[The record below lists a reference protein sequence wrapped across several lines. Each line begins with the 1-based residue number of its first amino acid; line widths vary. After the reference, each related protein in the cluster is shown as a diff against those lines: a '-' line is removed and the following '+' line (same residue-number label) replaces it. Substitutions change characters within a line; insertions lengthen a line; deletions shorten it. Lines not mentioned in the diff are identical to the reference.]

1 MKKIFILIA
10 IINIISC
17 FEYIIQAGIKSE
29 GYCERSGLIFF
40 YQNCYFVN
48 DLVPSFKDEFSLL
61 IKDNYIAK
69 CKINQ
74 KNFISSDFE
83 ILCEIGNYFGCM
95 EGSHHNQDLLVI
107 KACPVFINEGD
118 ILSFRGFSDHIDN
131 IDGTKTNINCPRELN
146 LKEPK
151 DNEIKIEAKYII
163 EKSVENYLENST
175 FYFIINV
182 TRNEDIYQESL
193 ESDYFR
199 LNFTNISNQ
208 NNESFS
214 SLCHFKDIEKFECN
228 YTTNNISKNFSK
240 NNDIKII
247 SDPELINNLNSEEN
261 TYSFSNFINLTT
273 YTIIASKLQKRELIG
288 KDYRFRILNCKSP
301 YISELNKTIYLN
313 ILINDTVYETGECM
327 LQNKTN
333 YAMNCNIINISYIP
347 FDIIFPKNTIETNF
361 SIFNDTTT
369 FFVNF
374 DGKRTLTV
382 KPGFLNQGKCDT
394 IEDNTKVY
402 KFNITDCEYHDTNK
416 KSVNFNLSLNFEGE
430 QKNANCLIDL
440 SENNNPISCSL
451 KDYCPNPN
459 SIIIKANPSNDYYT
473 LGNDITLIFEEF
485 RNLKMINIQMK
496 EEGKI
501 LITNFSENNCQFI
514 ITNNTVLNG
523 IINEELSVDL
533 NINNPGTFAKCSIPS
548 VEKDENFNITCTID
562 SFQVNDVIE
571 IMEEPFYAKYYFI
584 GYKNKKALTLNAGN
598 IDKIYEFEN
607 EFYIRNNNFN
617 GDISKFNYGEINFI
631 LDVKIKDNINKKTTC
646 DFNMNDIKDNH
657 IDILCS
663 TEISE
668 DEEINIEYVSVEN
681 AESIKLDENTTLNFN
696 NFNKLKYYSLTLGNI
711 IKKDCSN
718 DDNSD
723 YLFYFQGLKI
733 PSDVTISEDIILNI
747 TVYTKNDTLKYES
760 LPICVIESEQTIY
773 NMNCTIENYCPIGV
787 FDIIYEPETDVLF
800 NNYLTIYIKNSKIST
815 TTIKPGNLLKNS
827 CGNGYYNFSI
837 ENNKFNDFDTETY
850 LELNGKFNL
859 KLKEFTNDA
868 KCKISIIIYEDDDDY
883 DINIDCSVE
892 YNKNE
897 SEYCTNMNKD
907 ITIEK
912 IGYKD
917 YHYILIKDNAVLHL
931 SSFENLATYTIE
943 GGDLIRGVCKDGNYE
958 FKLLDSKIYNN
969 LTIDD
974 EINFGLLLSQPD
986 EIDALTATCHI
997 PNNLRIDNKFDINC
1011 TLTDS
1016 SDFCNVNSVKTEIF
1030 TIIKDPSEIKDK
1042 QINFINFINKTTLTM
1057 INAGILYKSK
1067 YEQSNN
1073 IYYFTIENST
1083 NTSVIKNNINFNL
1096 QVKFDS
1102 GFKTADCTLY
1112 SATLKIECSIKE
1124 IDTEDI
1130 NINIEQEPPLDTMSS
1145 SEKIINFTNFKSKQI
1160 NTIIAGKI
1168 QKGSCNDGVY
1178 SFSFINSKI
1187 INDFNGEFILEL
1199 SQPKKNATCL
1209 IKNFDEKEKECDVVC
1224 SLEKSE
1230 SCQDDYEKIEF
1241 IVGNKNPENIT
1252 VNNDRVIYFANF
1264 TEQTTIVYNITVGNL
1279 LKSEIKNDKFYFTF
1293 SNGTQNKFP
1302 NFKKTIKFTFDMFYN
1317 ETQIAP
1323 ECSLAKIS
1331 GSGIYSIVTLDCY
1344 FNLEEEIKG
1353 RDDLLNYDIRIG
1365 QDINKNKVIINSKQE
1380 INLFGFDNKQT
1391 LTLLGKNIINKYMEN
1406 GKINFVVNYTSSK
1419 EIEGNTYFDL
1429 GFYKNNDKDKYK
1441 ANCTFNMDLK
1451 TIKCEDLDNTLTIDD
1466 DIAIRTNPKYSLLTI
1481 QTLYFN
1487 NFKSLGTYTVKA
1499 GSIVK
1504 LECDDSSDSY
1514 TFNLRKSSS
1523 QNIPKAAFVRIPIN
1537 LDDNKYNANCS
1548 IINSNEYKMDCIIN
1562 EKVEC
1567 PRNII
1572 LDDDIIKPD
1581 ETVFEPNTTFFND
1594 FNNKRTITITAGR
1607 LKKGVCDT
1615 MNNIY
1620 NFTFE
1625 NNILDY
1631 KINSTIEFELII
1643 KLENENKTSNC
1654 KINLSNENNII
1665 YCEVYKCPALG
1676 EDVFIVAN
1684 PEPNY
1689 KSLYPNSLFFENF
1702 PASNTTTILTSE
1714 TSVIIKYEDSFI
1726 ITDNYINGTIF
1737 EPFNIFMKVKLN
1749 NEIKEVNC
1757 LIPKINK
1764 KEKFNI
1770 SCTISNSLDY
1780 DIEITEEPEN
1790 DKYYFSGYKNKRTL
1804 TLKAGS
1810 LYKEGN
1816 YKNKFDILN
1825 CKFSGQ
1831 YPSIKNFKFNLTCK
1845 YDNTEIEDT
1854 PCSFDTTGMTPDS
1867 NNITI
1872 KCEAKNQINDLQII
1886 SILNEPDYILM
1897 NENITLYLSDFVNL
1911 NLYTLTP
1918 GNIIKGKC
1926 ISNYYSFEL
1935 IDTNISNSLSDS
1947 KYINIPL
1954 IINENNMEANCQLIN
1969 GKTNFNMSCKI
1980 SKYCPIDMNIDIKIE
1995 TIQKSDINII
2005 SPNTLYINIPSE
2017 KQTSTL
2023 NVGYLIKNNCIDG
2036 NFSFNVNNNI
2046 YNGKY
2051 LEKQIGSFELQLSQ
2065 FTNNATCNLNYL
2077 NINCYIK
2084 LDSDE
2089 EKSKYCTNI
2098 YEDIKVEKLIGDN
2111 GNDNYILLDDNNI
2124 LHFYGVKNLETFTI
2138 VAGDLYQGYL
2148 NDKTYIFHINNS
2160 VAYNN
2165 IASSSN
2171 QYFDLSILKP
2181 KILNANC
2188 SLPSIINKGT
2198 YFDIYCVINDDIG
2211 EQIIEIGNKE
2221 PKDINYNTQV
2231 INFKKFINKNTLVN
2245 INAGKL
2251 RLESDENKYYL
2262 NFTNSTII
2270 NYILGSDISFVLE
2283 TKINNENK
2291 NITCYFYKNITDIQ
2305 CLLETY
2311 GKLDIEHIEI
2321 SKDPDN
2327 DKNSIKG
2334 KTLLFNNFVSKEI
2347 NTFIA
2352 GYIEKGKCDDSDN
2365 DNYTFYFKNSTSL
2378 VNIKYTE
2385 FSLLMNIPNHIAN
2398 CFIFDN
2404 FYSEKSYD
2412 VKCSVKG
2419 DKSCSEDNN
2428 TDFTVDSFEPE
2439 PIILSDTNILY
2450 YLNFSGQS
2458 TIEKTYRHYLKG
2470 GILSKKSVTKNGDNI
2485 LYKFNIED
2493 CKFNQALNTTYKFS
2507 IKIHLDIYKDNTINT
2522 ETNATCIIPKD
2533 ISDLNNTNIILECS
2547 FSLNDSSFYDQDGKY
2562 DISIIKGDQDIEMDE
2577 DHIIYISSLDGL
2589 NTITMFGC
2597 QINKG
2602 DCDTNNKYTYKFS
2615 SCIIS
2620 RDISF
2625 DNNFEFSLYTKEN
2638 EKSTCIID
2646 DKKSIICEINGYS
2659 MCGKNNDIVIGDNE
2673 AQINYTAYSSY
2684 KNFNIVELKK
2694 LYTTSLFGGNIEYG
2708 NCVSFDFIFNFPNT
2722 KLTNALS
2729 KEIKFNLTVKEPI
2742 EQNSLCTI
2750 PANSKEF
2757 DLKCVVKGDTDCP
2770 IDDATS
2776 LRIEEIIDEK
2786 KLDLIKP
2793 NALYI
2798 NNFINKNT
2806 ITLKAGNLT
2815 QGQCIGKRNE
2825 IYFKDSEFIGEIKGQ
2840 IQQDALFE
2848 VNLTYP
2854 SMLKANCIIPKDIIT
2869 NVKIDLKCYIEGRNR
2884 CPMFDY
2890 RYIELSKNDS
2900 EINGS
2905 IISPNFIKFDGFKDQ
2920 KIYFDNYYIE
2930 TQIINWE
2937 CDDDNYNFNLSTK
2950 FNVDVQNKEEFN
2962 ISIITDN
2969 EKNNIDYKC
2978 TFPAGKSGDTK
2989 LIICIMDKDTFL
3001 IDNNITL
3008 NFSIINLEQNDK
3020 YIINQ
3025 SPNIIFTRKNV
3036 YCPYFSIDDDS
3047 SISPSINQTDKS
3059 LIFSIDLKTSYK
3071 NKEIKIY
3078 NSTGKEKNQLEF
3090 KLTPVKSLKYFIRFL
3105 LLEEESNFTSKCDV
3119 PKNTNESLKINCV
3132 GYDITDTK
3140 SEYFEIES
3148 DDIIKIGEYETNL
3161 EKTKIKN
3168 PYKKNDDGDADG
3180 DGDSNKNSIS
3190 TAGKVVLIIFII
3202 LIFAAVVLALVYY
3215 FCFYRKRNN
3224 NSASNSKVSNNNSK
3238 SNNNPSKNDEDD
3250 NLKQSNQ
3257 QSNSKQSQ
3265 QSNSKQSQQSSS
3277 KQSQQSESNNN
3288 RSSASSKKK
3297 NIDEEEK
3304 KYEYE

>member
-1 MKKIFILIA
+1 M
-10 IINIISC
+10 
-17 FEYIIQAGIKSE
+17 
-29 GYCERSGLIFF
+29 
-40 YQNCYFVN
+40 
-48 DLVPSFKDEFSLL
+48 
-61 IKDNYIAK
+61 
-69 CKINQ
+69 
-74 KNFISSDFE
+74 
-83 ILCEIGNYFGCM
+83 
-95 EGSHHNQDLLVI
+95 
-107 KACPVFINEGD
+107 
-118 ILSFRGFSDHIDN
+118 
-131 IDGTKTNINCPRELN
+131 
-146 LKEPK
+146 
-151 DNEIKIEAKYII
+151 
-163 EKSVENYLENST
+163 
-175 FYFIINV
+175 
-182 TRNEDIYQESL
+182 
-193 ESDYFR
+193 
-199 LNFTNISNQ
+199 NFTNISNQ
-208 NNESFS
+208 NNEIITS
-214 SLCHFKDIEKFECN
+214 SCHFKEKEKFECSFTA
-228 YTTNNISKNFSK
+228 YNIGKNFSK
-240 NNDIKII
+240 YNDIKII
-247 SDPELINNLNSEEN
+247 SNPEYITNLKSEEY
-261 TYSFSNFINLTT
+261 TYSFSNFIDLTT
-273 YTIIASKLQKRELIG
+273 YTIIASKLQKRSLSENI
-288 KDYRFRILNCKSP
+288 YRFRILNVKSP
-301 YISELNKTIYLN
+301 YISELNKYIYLN
-313 ILINDTVYETGECM
+313 ISINGTEYNKATC
-327 LQNKTN
+327 LLNNKTN
-333 YAMNCNIINISYIP
+333 YAMECSISDISYIP
-347 FDIIFPKNTIETNF
+347 FDIIFPENTIETSF
-361 SIFNDTTT
+361 SLFEHTTT
-369 FFVNF
+369 FFENF
-374 DGKRTLTV
+374 NGRRTLTV
-382 KPGFLNQGKCDT
+382 KPGILNRGKCLT
-394 IEDNTKVY
+394 TEDNINIY
-402 KFNITDCEYHDTNK
+402 YFNITDCEFYYNYTGRNPVK
-416 KSVNFNLSLNFEGE
+416 FNLSLDFDGV
-430 QKNANCLIDL
+430 QKNANCNINLSGIDT
-440 SENNNPISCSL
+440 NTINCSL
-451 KDYCPNPN
+451 EVDCPDSVRIISNPDD
-459 SIIIKANPSNDYYT
+459 DYYS
-473 LGNDITLIFEEF
+473 LGNTITLIFEEF
-485 RNLKMINIQMK
+485 KNLSTLSIQMK
-496 EEGKI
+496 EDGKI
-501 LITNFSENNCQFI
+501 IITNLSENNTEFI
-514 ITNNTVLNG
+514 ITNNIVLNG
-523 IINEELSVDL
+523 KTNKEFYFNL
-533 NINNPGTFAKCSIPS
+533 NINNANTLANCILPKINKNESFNISCSI
-548 VEKDENFNITCTID
+548 K
-562 SFQVNDVIE
+562 SFLGSNEIE
-571 IMEEPFYAKYYFI
+571 IMDDPDDDRFNFKGF
-584 GYKNKKALTLNAGN
+584 KNKKTWILNAGN
-598 IDKIYEFEN
+598 IIKNFEYDN
-607 EFYIRNNNFN
+607 GFYIINNSFN
-617 GDISKFNYGEINFI
+617 GDISKFTYGEINFI
-631 LDVKIKDNINKKTTC
+631 LDIKTSDNSIDKTNCT
-646 DFNMNDIKDNH
+646 FNVNDIKDNY
-657 IDILCS
+657 
-663 TEISE
+663 
-668 DEEINIEYVSVEN
+668 INISCSLDNIEDIEYISVEN
-681 AESIKLDENTTLNFN
+681 PEFISLDENTTINLFNFKN
-696 NFNKLKYYSLTLGNI
+696 LKYYSLTLGNI
-711 IKKDCSN
+711 IKKDCSY
-718 DDNSD
+718 DGSD
-723 YLFYFQGLKI
+723 YLFYFKDLKMPPNAI
-733 PSDVTISEDIILNI
+733 VSEDINLNI
-747 TVYTKNDTLKYES
+747 TIQIVNNS
-760 LPICVIESEQTIY
+760 LNYKTNSKCVIESNQIIY
-773 NMNCTIENYCPIGV
+773 NMNCTIENYCPIGI
-787 FDIIYEPETDVLF
+787 FDIIYETENDILF
-800 NNYLTIYIKNSKIST
+800 NNHATIYMKYSKIST
-815 TTIKPGNLLKNS
+815 TTIKPGYLLKNS
-827 CGNGYYNFSI
+827 CDSVYYNFLI
-837 ENNKFNDFDTETY
+837 KDNEFNREPN
-850 LELNGKFNL
+850 LEINGNFNL

-868 KCKISIIIYEDDDDY
+868 NCKISIIIYEDDDY
-883 DINIDCSVE
+883 DINIYCSVE

-912 IGYKD
+912 IRYED
-917 YHYILIKDNAVLHL
+917 YHYILVNDNIVLHL
-931 SSFENLATYTIE
+931 SSYENLATHTNTIE
-943 GGDLIRGVCKDGNYE
+943 GGDLIRGVCIDGNYE

-986 EIDALTATCHI
+986 EIDALTAICHL

-1083 NTSVIKNNINFNL
+1083 NTSVIKNDINFNL

-1187 INDFNGEFILEL
+1187 INNFDGEFILEL

-1230 SCQDDYEKIEF
+1230 SCQADYGNEDF
-1241 IVGNKNPENIT
+1241 IVGSKNPENIT

-1293 SNGTQNKFP
+1293 SDGTQHKLP

-1504 LECDDSSDSY
+1504 LKCDDSSDSY

-1523 QNIPKAAFVRIPIN
+1523 QNIPKAAFIQIPIN

-1572 LDDDIIKPD
+1572 LDNDIIKPD

-1625 NNILDY
+1625 NNIIDY
-1631 KINSTIEFELII
+1631 KINTTIEFELII

-1654 KINLSNENNII
+1654 KINLNNENNII

-1714 TSVIIKYEDSFI
+1714 TSVIIKSEDSFI

-1780 DIEITEEPEN
+1780 DIEIIEEPEN

-1825 CKFSGQ
+1825 SKFSGQ

-1911 NLYTLTP
+1911 NLYSLTP
-1918 GNIIKGKC
+1918 GNIIQGKC

-1980 SKYCPIDMNIDIKIE
+1980 SKYCPIDMNIDIKIG

-2023 NVGYLIKNNCIDG
+2023 NVGYLIKTNCIDG

-2046 YNGKY
+2046 YSGKY

-2065 FTNNATCNLNYL
+2065 FTNNATCKLNSMD
-2077 NINCYIK
+2077 INCYIK

-2188 SLPSIINKGT
+2188 SLPSIINKGA
-2198 YFDIYCVINDDIG
+2198 YFDINCVINDDIG
-2211 EQIIEIGNKE
+2211 DQIIETGNKE

-2291 NITCYFYKNITDIQ
+2291 NITCYFYKDITDIQ

-2365 DNYTFYFKNSTSL
+2365 DNYTFYFKNCTSL

-2398 CFIFDN
+2398 CFIIDN

-2493 CKFNQALNTTYKFS
+2493 CKLNQALNTTYKFS

-2547 FSLNDSSFYDQDGKY
+2547 FSLTDSSFYDQDGKY

-2602 DCDTNNKYTYKFS
+2602 NCDTNNKYTYKFS

-2625 DNNFEFSLYTKEN
+2625 DDNFEFSLYTKEN
-2638 EKSTCIID
+2638 EKSKCIID

-2962 ISIITDN
+2962 INITTDN
-2969 EKNNIDYKC
+2969 EKYNIDYKC
-2978 TFPAGKSGDTK
+2978 TFPIGKSGDTK
-2989 LIICIMDKDTFL
+2989 LIICIMDKNTFL
-3001 IDNNITL
+3001 TDNNITL
-3008 NFSIINLEQNDK
+3008 NFSIINLEKNDK

-3059 LIFSIDLKTSYK
+3059 LIFSVDLKTSYK

-3078 NSTGKEKNQLEF
+3078 DSTGKEKNQLEF
-3090 KLTPVKSLKYFIRFL
+3090 KLTPLKSLKYFIRFL

-3168 PYKKNDDGDADG
+3168 PYKKNDDGDG

-3304 KYEYE
+3304 KYDYE

>member
-1 MKKIFILIA
+1 
-10 IINIISC
+10 
-17 FEYIIQAGIKSE
+17 
-29 GYCERSGLIFF
+29 
-40 YQNCYFVN
+40 
-48 DLVPSFKDEFSLL
+48 
-61 IKDNYIAK
+61 
-69 CKINQ
+69 
-74 KNFISSDFE
+74 
-83 ILCEIGNYFGCM
+83 
-95 EGSHHNQDLLVI
+95 
-107 KACPVFINEGD
+107 
-118 ILSFRGFSDHIDN
+118 
-131 IDGTKTNINCPRELN
+131 
-146 LKEPK
+146 
-151 DNEIKIEAKYII
+151 
-163 EKSVENYLENST
+163 
-175 FYFIINV
+175 
-182 TRNEDIYQESL
+182 
-193 ESDYFR
+193 
-199 LNFTNISNQ
+199 
-208 NNESFS
+208 
-214 SLCHFKDIEKFECN
+214 
-228 YTTNNISKNFSK
+228 
-240 NNDIKII
+240 
-247 SDPELINNLNSEEN
+247 
-261 TYSFSNFINLTT
+261 
-273 YTIIASKLQKRELIG
+273 
-288 KDYRFRILNCKSP
+288 
-301 YISELNKTIYLN
+301 
-313 ILINDTVYETGECM
+313 
-327 LQNKTN
+327 
-333 YAMNCNIINISYIP
+333 
-347 FDIIFPKNTIETNF
+347 
-361 SIFNDTTT
+361 
-369 FFVNF
+369 
-374 DGKRTLTV
+374 
-382 KPGFLNQGKCDT
+382 
-394 IEDNTKVY
+394 
-402 KFNITDCEYHDTNK
+402 
-416 KSVNFNLSLNFEGE
+416 
-430 QKNANCLIDL
+430 
-440 SENNNPISCSL
+440 
-451 KDYCPNPN
+451 
-459 SIIIKANPSNDYYT
+459 
-473 LGNDITLIFEEF
+473 
-485 RNLKMINIQMK
+485 
-496 EEGKI
+496 
-501 LITNFSENNCQFI
+501 
-514 ITNNTVLNG
+514 
-523 IINEELSVDL
+523 
-533 NINNPGTFAKCSIPS
+533 
-548 VEKDENFNITCTID
+548 
-562 SFQVNDVIE
+562 
-571 IMEEPFYAKYYFI
+571 
-584 GYKNKKALTLNAGN
+584 
-598 IDKIYEFEN
+598 
-607 EFYIRNNNFN
+607 
-617 GDISKFNYGEINFI
+617 
-631 LDVKIKDNINKKTTC
+631 
-646 DFNMNDIKDNH
+646 
-657 IDILCS
+657 
-663 TEISE
+663 
-668 DEEINIEYVSVEN
+668 
-681 AESIKLDENTTLNFN
+681 
-696 NFNKLKYYSLTLGNI
+696 
-711 IKKDCSN
+711 
-718 DDNSD
+718 
-723 YLFYFQGLKI
+723 
-733 PSDVTISEDIILNI
+733 
-747 TVYTKNDTLKYES
+747 
-760 LPICVIESEQTIY
+760 
-773 NMNCTIENYCPIGV
+773 
-787 FDIIYEPETDVLF
+787 
-800 NNYLTIYIKNSKIST
+800 
-815 TTIKPGNLLKNS
+815 
-827 CGNGYYNFSI
+827 
-837 ENNKFNDFDTETY
+837 
-850 LELNGKFNL
+850 
-859 KLKEFTNDA
+859 
-868 KCKISIIIYEDDDDY
+868 
-883 DINIDCSVE
+883 
-892 YNKNE
+892 
-897 SEYCTNMNKD
+897 
-907 ITIEK
+907 
-912 IGYKD
+912 
-917 YHYILIKDNAVLHL
+917 
-931 SSFENLATYTIE
+931 
-943 GGDLIRGVCKDGNYE
+943 
-958 FKLLDSKIYNN
+958 
-969 LTIDD
+969 
-974 EINFGLLLSQPD
+974 
-986 EIDALTATCHI
+986 
-997 PNNLRIDNKFDINC
+997 
-1011 TLTDS
+1011 
-1016 SDFCNVNSVKTEIF
+1016 
-1030 TIIKDPSEIKDK
+1030 
-1042 QINFINFINKTTLTM
+1042 
-1057 INAGILYKSK
+1057 
-1067 YEQSNN
+1067 
-1073 IYYFTIENST
+1073 
-1083 NTSVIKNNINFNL
+1083 
-1096 QVKFDS
+1096 
-1102 GFKTADCTLY
+1102 
-1112 SATLKIECSIKE
+1112 
-1124 IDTEDI
+1124 
-1130 NINIEQEPPLDTMSS
+1130 
-1145 SEKIINFTNFKSKQI
+1145 
-1160 NTIIAGKI
+1160 
-1168 QKGSCNDGVY
+1168 
-1178 SFSFINSKI
+1178 
-1187 INDFNGEFILEL
+1187 
-1199 SQPKKNATCL
+1199 
-1209 IKNFDEKEKECDVVC
+1209 
-1224 SLEKSE
+1224 
-1230 SCQDDYEKIEF
+1230 
-1241 IVGNKNPENIT
+1241 
-1252 VNNDRVIYFANF
+1252 
-1264 TEQTTIVYNITVGNL
+1264 
-1279 LKSEIKNDKFYFTF
+1279 
-1293 SNGTQNKFP
+1293 
-1302 NFKKTIKFTFDMFYN
+1302 
-1317 ETQIAP
+1317 
-1323 ECSLAKIS
+1323 
-1331 GSGIYSIVTLDCY
+1331 
-1344 FNLEEEIKG
+1344 
-1353 RDDLLNYDIRIG
+1353 
-1365 QDINKNKVIINSKQE
+1365 
-1380 INLFGFDNKQT
+1380 
-1391 LTLLGKNIINKYMEN
+1391 
-1406 GKINFVVNYTSSK
+1406 
-1419 EIEGNTYFDL
+1419 
-1429 GFYKNNDKDKYK
+1429 
-1441 ANCTFNMDLK
+1441 
-1451 TIKCEDLDNTLTIDD
+1451 
-1466 DIAIRTNPKYSLLTI
+1466 
-1481 QTLYFN
+1481 
-1487 NFKSLGTYTVKA
+1487 
-1499 GSIVK
+1499 
-1504 LECDDSSDSY
+1504 
-1514 TFNLRKSSS
+1514 
-1523 QNIPKAAFVRIPIN
+1523 
-1537 LDDNKYNANCS
+1537 
-1548 IINSNEYKMDCIIN
+1548 
-1562 EKVEC
+1562 
-1567 PRNII
+1567 
-1572 LDDDIIKPD
+1572 
-1581 ETVFEPNTTFFND
+1581 
-1594 FNNKRTITITAGR
+1594 
-1607 LKKGVCDT
+1607 
-1615 MNNIY
+1615 
-1620 NFTFE
+1620 
-1625 NNILDY
+1625 
-1631 KINSTIEFELII
+1631 
-1643 KLENENKTSNC
+1643 
-1654 KINLSNENNII
+1654 
-1665 YCEVYKCPALG
+1665 
-1676 EDVFIVAN
+1676 
-1684 PEPNY
+1684 
-1689 KSLYPNSLFFENF
+1689 
-1702 PASNTTTILTSE
+1702 
-1714 TSVIIKYEDSFI
+1714 
-1726 ITDNYINGTIF
+1726 
-1737 EPFNIFMKVKLN
+1737 
-1749 NEIKEVNC
+1749 
-1757 LIPKINK
+1757 
-1764 KEKFNI
+1764 
-1770 SCTISNSLDY
+1770 
-1780 DIEITEEPEN
+1780 
-1790 DKYYFSGYKNKRTL
+1790 
-1804 TLKAGS
+1804 
-1810 LYKEGN
+1810 
-1816 YKNKFDILN
+1816 
-1825 CKFSGQ
+1825 
-1831 YPSIKNFKFNLTCK
+1831 
-1845 YDNTEIEDT
+1845 
-1854 PCSFDTTGMTPDS
+1854 
-1867 NNITI
+1867 
-1872 KCEAKNQINDLQII
+1872 
-1886 SILNEPDYILM
+1886 
-1897 NENITLYLSDFVNL
+1897 
-1911 NLYTLTP
+1911 
-1918 GNIIKGKC
+1918 
-1926 ISNYYSFEL
+1926 
-1935 IDTNISNSLSDS
+1935 
-1947 KYINIPL
+1947 
-1954 IINENNMEANCQLIN
+1954 MEANCQLIN
-1969 GKTNFNMSCKI
+1969 GKINFNMSCKI
-1980 SKYCPIDMNIDIKIE
+1980 SKYCPIDMNIDIKIG

-2023 NVGYLIKNNCIDG
+2023 NVGYLIKTNCIDR

-2046 YNGKY
+2046 YSGKY

-2065 FTNNATCNLNYL
+2065 FTNNATCNLNSL

-2188 SLPSIINKGT
+2188 SLPSIINKGA
-2198 YFDIYCVINDDIG
+2198 YFDINCVINDDIG
-2211 EQIIEIGNKE
+2211 DQIIETGNKE

-2262 NFTNSTII
+2262 NFTNSTIS
-2270 NYILGSDISFVLE
+2270 NFVLSSDISFVLE

-2291 NITCYFYKNITDIQ
+2291 NITCYFYKDITDIQ

-2365 DNYTFYFKNSTSL
+2365 DNYTFYFKNCTSL
-2378 VNIKYTE
+2378 VNMKYTE

-2398 CFIFDN
+2398 CFIIDN

-2493 CKFNQALNTTYKFS
+2493 CKLNQALNTTYKFN
-2507 IKIHLDIYKDNTINT
+2507 IKIHLDIYKDNTINA

-2547 FSLNDSSFYDQDGKY
+2547 FSLTDSSFYDQDGKY

-2638 EKSTCIID
+2638 EKSKCIID

-2757 DLKCVVKGDTDCP
+2757 DLKCIVKGDTNCP

-2890 RYIELSKNDS
+2890 RYIELSKNDP

-2920 KIYFDNYYIE
+2920 KIYFNNYYIE

-2950 FNVDVQNKEEFN
+2950 VNVDVQNKEEFN
-2962 ISIITDN
+2962 ISITTDN

-3059 LIFSIDLKTSYK
+3059 LIFSVDLKTSYK

-3078 NSTGKEKNQLEF
+3078 DSTGKEKNQLEF
-3090 KLTPVKSLKYFIRFL
+3090 KLTPLKSLKYFIRFL

-3132 GYDITDTK
+3132 GYDIIDTK

-3148 DDIIKIGEYETNL
+3148 DDKIKIGEYETIL

-3168 PYKKNDDGDADG
+3168 PYKKNDDGDA

-3224 NSASNSKVSNNNSK
+3224 NSEHTSSKASNNNSK
-3238 SNNNPSKNDEDD
+3238 SNNNNPSKNDEDD

-3304 KYEYE
+3304 KLEYE

>member
-1 MKKIFILIA
+1 MKKIIILIA

-40 YQNCYFVN
+40 YLNCYFVN

-83 ILCEIGNYFGCM
+83 ILCEIENYFGCM

-107 KACPVFINEGD
+107 KACPVFINDGD
-118 ILSFRGFSDHIDN
+118 ILSFKGFSDQIDN
-131 IDGTKTNINCPRELN
+131 IDGKKTNINCPRELN

-151 DNEIKIEAKYII
+151 DNEIILEAKYII
-163 EKSVENYLENST
+163 EKYVVNYLENST

-182 TRNEDIYQESL
+182 TSDKDIYP

-208 NNESFS
+208 NNEIITS
-214 SLCHFKDIEKFECN
+214 SCHFKEKEKFECSFTA
-228 YTTNNISKNFSK
+228 YNIGKNFSK
-240 NNDIKII
+240 YNDIKII
-247 SDPELINNLNSEEN
+247 SNPEYITNLKSEEY
-261 TYSFSNFINLTT
+261 TYSFSNFIDLTT
-273 YTIIASKLQKRELIG
+273 YTIIASKLQKRSLSENI
-288 KDYRFRILNCKSP
+288 YRFRILNVKSP
-301 YISELNKTIYLN
+301 YISELNKYIYLN
-313 ILINDTVYETGECM
+313 ISINGTEYNIAQCPVI
-327 LQNKTN
+327 NKTN
-333 YAMNCNIINISYIP
+333 YAMECSISDISYIP
-347 FDIIFPKNTIETNF
+347 FDIIFPENTIETSF
-361 SIFNDTTT
+361 SLFEHTTT
-369 FFVNF
+369 FFENF
-374 DGKRTLTV
+374 NGRRTLTV
-382 KPGFLNQGKCDT
+382 KPGILNRGKCLT
-394 IEDNTKVY
+394 TEDNINIY
-402 KFNITDCEYHDTNK
+402 YFNITDCEFYYNYTGRNPVK
-416 KSVNFNLSLNFEGE
+416 FNLSLDFDGV
-430 QKNANCLIDL
+430 QKNANCNINLSGIDT
-440 SENNNPISCSL
+440 NTINCSL
-451 KDYCPNPN
+451 EVDCPDSVRIISNPDD
-459 SIIIKANPSNDYYT
+459 DYYS
-473 LGNDITLIFEEF
+473 LGNTITLIFEEF
-485 RNLKMINIQMK
+485 KNLSTLSIQMK
-496 EEGKI
+496 EDGKI
-501 LITNFSENNCQFI
+501 IITNLSENNTEFI
-514 ITNNTVLNG
+514 ITNNIVLNG
-523 IINEELSVDL
+523 KTNKEFYFNL
-533 NINNPGTFAKCSIPS
+533 NINNANTLANCILPKINKNESFNISCSI
-548 VEKDENFNITCTID
+548 K
-562 SFQVNDVIE
+562 SFLGSNEIE
-571 IMEEPFYAKYYFI
+571 IMDDPDDDRFNFKGF
-584 GYKNKKALTLNAGN
+584 KNKKTWILNAGN
-598 IDKIYEFEN
+598 IIKNFEYDN
-607 EFYIRNNNFN
+607 GFYIINNSFN
-617 GDISKFNYGEINFI
+617 GDISKFTYGEINFI
-631 LDVKIKDNINKKTTC
+631 LDIKTSDNSIDKTNCT
-646 DFNMNDIKDNH
+646 FNVNDIKDNY
-657 IDILCS
+657 
-663 TEISE
+663 
-668 DEEINIEYVSVEN
+668 INISCSLDNIEDIEYISVEN
-681 AESIKLDENTTLNFN
+681 PEFISLDENTTINLFNFKN
-696 NFNKLKYYSLTLGNI
+696 LKYYSLALGNI
-711 IKKDCSN
+711 IKKDCSY
-718 DDNSD
+718 DGSD
-723 YLFYFQGLKI
+723 YLFYFKDLKMPPNAI
-733 PSDVTISEDIILNI
+733 VSEDINLNI
-747 TVYTKNDTLKYES
+747 TIQIVNNTLNYKTNS
-760 LPICVIESEQTIY
+760 KCVIESNQIIY
-773 NMNCTIENYCPIGV
+773 NMNCTIENYCPISI
-787 FDIIYEPETDVLF
+787 FDIIYETENDILF
-800 NNYLTIYIKNSKIST
+800 NNHVTIYMKYSKIST
-815 TTIKPGNLLKNS
+815 TTIKPGYLLKNS
-827 CGNGYYNFSI
+827 CDGVYYNFLI
-837 ENNKFNDFDTETY
+837 KDNEFNMEPN
-850 LELNGKFNL
+850 LELNGNFNL

-868 KCKISIIIYEDDDDY
+868 NCKISIIIYEDDDY
-883 DINIDCSVE
+883 DINIYCSVE

-912 IGYKD
+912 IRYKD
-917 YHYILIKDNAVLHL
+917 YHYILVNDNIVLHL
-931 SSFENLATYTIE
+931 FSYENLATHTNTIE

-969 LTIDD
+969 LTFDD
-974 EINFGLLLSQPD
+974 EVNFGLLLSQPD
-986 EIDALTATCHI
+986 EIDALTATCHL
-997 PNNLRIDNKFDINC
+997 PNNLRIDNKFNISC

-1083 NTSVIKNNINFNL
+1083 NTSVLKNNINFNL

-1130 NINIEQEPPLDTMSS
+1130 NINIEQEPPLDTVSS

-1187 INDFNGEFILEL
+1187 INNFEGEFILEL

-1230 SCQDDYEKIEF
+1230 SCQADYENEDF
-1241 IVGNKNPENIT
+1241 IVGSKNPENIT

-1293 SNGTQNKFP
+1293 SNGTQNNFP

-1317 ETQIAP
+1317 ETQISP

-1331 GSGIYSIVTLDCY
+1331 GSGIISRVTLDCY
-1344 FNLEEEIKG
+1344 FNLEDEIKG

-1504 LECDDSSDSY
+1504 LKCDDSSDSY

-1523 QNIPKAAFVRIPIN
+1523 QNIPKAAFIQIPIN

-1572 LDDDIIKPD
+1572 LDNDIIKPD

-1625 NNILDY
+1625 NNIIDY
-1631 KINSTIEFELII
+1631 KINTTIEFELII

-1654 KINLSNENNII
+1654 KINLNNENNII

-1714 TSVIIKYEDSFI
+1714 TSVIIKSEDSFI

-1780 DIEITEEPEN
+1780 DIEIIEEPEN

-1854 PCSFDTTGMTPDS
+1854 PCSFDTTGITPDS

-1872 KCEAKNQINDLQII
+1872 KCEAKNQLNDLQII
-1886 SILNEPDYILM
+1886 SILNEPNYILM
-1897 NENITLYLSDFVNL
+1897 NENITLYFSDFVNL

-1980 SKYCPIDMNIDIKIE
+1980 SKYCPIDMNIDIKIG

-2023 NVGYLIKNNCIDG
+2023 NVGYLIKTNCIDG

-2046 YNGKY
+2046 YSGKY

-2065 FTNNATCNLNYL
+2065 FTNNATCNLNSL

-2089 EKSKYCTNI
+2089 EKNKYCTNI

-2198 YFDIYCVINDDIG
+2198 YFDINCVINDDIG
-2211 EQIIEIGNKE
+2211 DQIIETGNKE

-2251 RLESDENKYYL
+2251 RLESVENKYYL
-2262 NFTNSTII
+2262 NFTNSTIT
-2270 NYILGSDISFVLE
+2270 NFVLSSDISFVLE

-2291 NITCYFYKNITDIQ
+2291 NITCYFYKDITDIQ

-2311 GKLDIEHIEI
+2311 GKLDIEYIEI

-2365 DNYTFYFKNSTSL
+2365 DNYTFYFKNCTSL

-2398 CFIFDN
+2398 CFIIDN

-2493 CKFNQALNTTYKFS
+2493 CKLNQALNTTYKFS

-2547 FSLNDSSFYDQDGKY
+2547 FSLTDSSFYDQDGKY

-2577 DHIIYISSLDGL
+2577 DHIIYISSLDRL

-2602 DCDTNNKYTYKFS
+2602 DCDTNNKYTYKFT

-2625 DNNFEFSLYTKEN
+2625 DDNFEFSLYTKEN
-2638 EKSTCIID
+2638 EKSKCIID

-2950 FNVDVQNKEEFN
+2950 FNVEVQNKEEFN
-2962 ISIITDN
+2962 ISITTDN
-2969 EKNNIDYKC
+2969 ETNNIDYKC

-2989 LIICIMDKDTFL
+2989 LIICIMDKNTFL
-3001 IDNNITL
+3001 TDNNITL
-3008 NFSIINLEQNDK
+3008 NFSIINSEQNDK

-3059 LIFSIDLKTSYK
+3059 LIFSVDLKTSYK

-3078 NSTGKEKNQLEF
+3078 DSTGKEKNQLEF
-3090 KLTPVKSLKYFIRFL
+3090 KLTPLKSLKYFIRFL

-3119 PKNTNESLKINCV
+3119 PKNANESLKINCV

-3148 DDIIKIGEYETNL
+3148 DDKIKIGKYETNL

-3168 PYKKNDDGDADG
+3168 PYKKKDDG
-3180 DGDSNKNSIS
+3180 DGDSESDKNSIS

-3257 QSNSKQSQ
+3257 QSNLKQSQ

-3304 KYEYE
+3304 KYDYE